1 MVNKLRAGSSRQ
13 DDLAEAENITAVF
26 DLAASA
32 LLDRDL
38 LGPALILLATRNCHA
53 NCPSDRR
60 QHRHR
65 DRDRDYGPID

>member
-1 MVNKLRAGSSRQ
+1 MAVSKLRAGSRGQ
-13 DDLAEAENITAVF
+13 DNLAEAENTGPVF
-26 DLAASA
+26 DPAASA

-53 NCPSDRR
+53 NCPSGRR

-65 DRDRDYGPID
+65 DRDYGPID